1 MSLFSKLRVAD
12 VQKETRDAV
21 VVTLDVPADKKE
33 DFKFIQ
39 GQYLTFRKD
48 FDGEEL
54 RRSYSICAGADE
66 DCLTVGIKHVDG
78 GAFSGWANE
87 ELKAGDEIDVMKP
100 SGTFYVSCDEAAERN
115 YLALAIG
122 SGITPILS
130 HIKTVL
136 AREPKSKFTLVY
148 GNRSTSSIM
157 FKETLEDLK
166 NRYLGRLNVVH
177 ILKSDAQDI
186 DLFTGRIDREK
197 CDQLFSRW
205 IDIASMD
212 YAFIC
217 GPQDMMETVSQALKD
232 HGMRDDQIKFELFLS
247 AQPGR
252 AKKRASAKAAANS
265 EDAVKATIILDG
277 VSRTIEMPR
286 DGVSLLEAAE
296 DHSIEAPYSCKGGV
310 CSTCRAKVM
319 KGKMEM
325 ETNFALEDYEVE
337 QGYVLTCQARPL
349 TDEVVVDY
357 DQH

>member
-12 VQKETRDAV
+12 VRKETRDAV
-21 VVTLDVPADKKE
+21 VVTLDVPPEKKK
-33 DFKFIQ
+33 DFKFTQ
-39 GQYLTFRKD
+39 GQYLTFRKH

-54 RRSYSICAGADE
+54 RRSYSICAGVDDE
-66 DCLTVGIKHVDG
+66 LLTVGIKRVDG
-78 GAFSGWANE
+78 GSFSSWANT
-87 ELKAGDEIDVMKP
+87 ELKPGDELEVMKP
-100 SGTFYVSCDEAAERN
+100 SGTFYVPCNEALERN

-136 AREPKSKFTLVY
+136 TREPNSKFTLVY

-157 FKETLEDLK
+157 FKEALEDLK
-166 NRYLGRLNVVH
+166 NTYLGRLNVVH
-177 ILKSDAQDI
+177 ILKSDAQDV
-186 DLFTGRIDREK
+186 DLFTGRIDRQK
-197 CDQLFSRW
+197 CVELFDRW

-217 GPQDMMETVSQALKD
+217 GPQDMMETVSDVLKE
-232 HGMRDDQIKFELFLS
+232 HGMRSDQIKFELFLS

-252 AKKRASAKAAANS
+252 AKKRAASTTASDTQN
-265 EDAVKATIILDG
+265 AVKATIILDG
-277 VSRTIEMPR
+277 VSRTIDMPR

>member
-1 MSLFSKLRVAD
+1 MALFSSLRVAD
-12 VQKETRDAV
+12 VHKETRDAV
-21 VVTLDVPADKKE
+21 VVTLDVPDEQKAD
-33 DFKFIQ
+33 FAFTQ
-39 GQYLTFRKD
+39 GQYLTFRKE

-54 RRSYSICAGADE
+54 RRSYSICSGVD
-66 DCLTVGIKHVDG
+66 DGVLQVGIKRVDG
-78 GAFSGWANE
+78 GSFSTWANE
-87 ELKAGDEIDVMKP
+87 DLTSGASLEVMKP
-100 SGTFYVSCDEAAERN
+100 SGTFFVPCNENEDRN
-115 YLALAIG
+115 YIGLAIG

-130 HIKTVL
+130 HIKTIL
-136 AREPKSKFTLVY
+136 KREPKSKFTLVY

-166 NRYLGRLNVVH
+166 NEYLGRLNIVH

-186 DLFTGRIDREK
+186 DLFTGRIDRAK
-197 CDQLFSRW
+197 CDALFSHW
-205 IDIASMD
+205 IDVSSMD

-217 GPQDMMETVSQALKD
+217 GPQDMMETVSDALKA
-232 HGMRDDQIKFELFLS
+232 HGMTSEKIKFELFLS

-252 AKKRASAKAAANS
+252 AKKRAQSATSSSAKK
-265 EDAVKATIILDG
+265 EVKATIILDG
-277 VSRTIEMPR
+277 VSRTVEMAR
-286 DGVSLLEAAE
+286 EGQSVLEAAE
-296 DHSIEAPYSCKGGV
+296 ENSIEAPYSCKGGV